1 MSFNRIRVRTTRVQA
16 GILNIDYFNESCQV
30 GQTIPS
36 INNLQDTKTIMDV
49 TPVGKYRPGMFK
61 LSDVLLK
68 TVKYDMSSIF
78 AVVVI
83 NSDPNGCPYAVI
95 RGDYAAGYTFTPSRT
110 DLDVIPVSSDLIYK
124 LALQAYSKISKP
136 DVDFGENLAE
146 FGSLLKMMHSPI
158 KGLADLIESCLFHKK
173 TRKRRPWHEA
183 ASMWLAKRYGW
194 DPLIGDLKTLSD
206 EYFGGPKAYKAGQIL
221 TESSREIIESVEQH
235 PRTRKYL
242 YGTTCLDV
250 DGQTEDRRTDQ
261 VRIYY
266 KIDDPGMYEAVKR
279 GTSIFNAASL
289 AYNLIPLSF
298 VLDWW
303 SNLGDYI
310 AAIMPNPYVTVLG
323 CTHSQKREVK
333 RICWPIR
340 AYVSKK
346 PQFAQSCTATFA
358 ETKSIYYR
366 EVIGLPEGWMT
377 PKLDLDLRSIKH
389 TIDAISLT
397 IQRIPT
403 RKRS

>member
-1 MSFNRIRVRTTRVQA
+1 
-16 GILNIDYFNESCQV
+16 
-30 GQTIPS
+30 
-36 INNLQDTKTIMDV
+36 
-49 TPVGKYRPGMFK
+49 
-61 LSDVLLK
+61 
-68 TVKYDMSSIF
+68 
-78 AVVVI
+78 
-83 NSDPNGCPYAVI
+83 
-95 RGDYAAGYTFTPSRT
+95 
-110 DLDVIPVSSDLIYK
+110 
-124 LALQAYSKISKP
+124 
-136 DVDFGENLAE
+136 
-146 FGSLLKMMHSPI
+146 
-158 KGLADLIESCLFHKK
+158 
-173 TRKRRPWHEA
+173 
-183 ASMWLAKRYGW
+183 
-194 DPLIGDLKTLSD
+194 
-206 EYFGGPKAYKAGQIL
+206 
-221 TESSREIIESVEQH
+221 
-235 PRTRKYL
+235 
-242 YGTTCLDV
+242 
-250 DGQTEDRRTDQ
+250 
-261 VRIYY
+261 
-266 KIDDPGMYEAVKR
+266 MYEAVKR